1 MTRINVRPPIL
12 AAVLAALVAAL
23 VAALLVPAAQPE
35 PAAAEE
41 VCPPGFHLERE
52 SIRGITAKTQELR
65 PEYQGGIDVE
75 LNRLREDGCV
85 PQQRPEPFSEL
96 ALRDAE
102 ASMIRSAPFGEIAPG
117 AVRAGAMQRQ
127 ALLQSAPEVPGNDG
141 KATLYGKGPLIFND
155 PRYNDAN
162 GTGIVHS
169 TGRIDEY
176 EYDAE
181 NNRLFAAIGT
191 GGVWL
196 SEDRG
201 EQWRP
206 ITDNL
211 PTTVSSAVA
220 YSPAGGPQ
228 GTVHVLTGE
237 HTFGGSAY
245 TGIGVFYSNDLG
257 ETWTRAQGVP
267 DGALGFAIEVDPANP
282 DRVYAATSKGL
293 RRSTDGGK
301 TYTDVVLPTGDCA
314 GKYEPNK
321 CNFANMVT
329 DVVVQT
335 PGGATEVEPGTVV
348 AAVGWRAGMKENEG
362 RGIQSPNNGI
372 YRSANGAPGSFER
385 LDGLDSTAG
394 GKERLGRIELGPAIG
409 EEQNHNYLYA
419 IIEDAVLFN
428 GGSSVDPLPGGGAL
442 GANPT
447 VFNGVYVSSN
457 FGTTWSKLADDQEMS
472 NSCPINQSVYCIP
485 GVIEPGAQSWYNMWV
500 HPDPTQQVGGVPS
513 RLLLGLEE
521 VWQSRENGLPKSSN
535 ADTSF
540 QVIGRYYGGADCLL
554 VATNCNV
561 NRNTGI
567 TTTHPDQHAGLILP
581 AVGEDGEPNGDA
593 ELFVGHDGGLS
604 RQTAG
609 MAGIDDFDQDSW
621 NLLQNNGLNTL
632 LPYSSVWA
640 NDGVAYAGLQDNGHM
655 RVTPD
660 EDFAQYETYGAD
672 GTFAAVDPNNSDY
685 AWESVQNGSMNVTTD
700 GGKSWR
706 AAETPDANVRFVN
719 PFEMDPLD
727 PNHLISGGKVIY
739 ETLAGPDTAD
749 GTEGNDWVAVYDLGV
764 APPAEGTSVG
774 SPPNFGQSAVDVR
787 GDGAYVGFCG
797 VCDVLNTDS
806 PFANGL
812 ATNIGTDVLPEK
824 GTSKGWHTATAR
836 GLPNRFITGV
846 AIDPQDETLETI
858 YVTLGGYSRRW
869 APPGTEGDENA
880 DLGEGHV
887 YKSTDAGEN
896 FVDISGNL
904 PDVPALWVE
913 PRGDQLLIGTDIG
926 AYISTDTVGGDWAPL
941 GGKQLPATPV
951 TSIQLKPNDPDRALL
966 GLYGRGLWEYTFP
979 EDAPNVP
986 EPPAPKPVKGKP
998 AFSITPVARGEIIA
1012 GPIGFE
1018 ADSEEEEWEVS
1029 TEGNPTTQWTLQDQG
1044 HESETSYGVAP
1055 YDDLADTTLT
1065 SPAFKTKGGRV
1076 FLSWFT
1082 RYDIEGGGF
1091 DEYQL
1096 EWSQDGE
1103 EWKTVTTLGG
1113 QNFGYPDKWNKEQ
1126 ALITT
1131 EPGEFFVRFPFY
1143 SDEICSSTPT
1153 VDGLCARPD
1162 GYEGAFVDDFL
1173 AQAGCGPYPDTK
1185 GNVHERSIRRVSDVG
1200 IACGFKSGQYG
1211 PGRSITRAQMAT
1223 MLANALKLPDAG
1235 AGDPNFDDI
1244 KGHTHAANIRKVA
1257 AAGIAGG
1264 FGDGNYKPDAPVS
1277 RGQMATFLFKAFDLP
1292 KATSTAPTFN
1302 DISSNPHRGAI
1313 RSVASV
1319 GVAKGYENGS
1329 YRPGQAVARD
1339 QMATFMA
1346 KVTGLL

>member
-1 MTRINVRPPIL
+1 MTRITFRSSLL
-12 AAVLAALVAAL
+12 ASLVVALVAAI
-23 VAALLVPAAQPE
+23 LVPTLQE
-35 PAAAEE
+35 PASSDAA
-41 VCPPGFHLERE
+41 CPPGFHQERE

-65 PEYQGGIDVE
+65 PQYQGGSEVE

-102 ASMIRSAPFGEIAPG
+102 QSAIRSAPFGELPVG
-117 AVRAGAMQRQ
+117 AVRAGAMERQ
-127 ALLQSAPEVPGNDG
+127 ALLQSAPDVPGNDG
-141 KATLYGKGPLIFND
+141 EAKLYGKGPLNFDD
-155 PRYNDAN
+155 PRYQDAN
-162 GTGIVHS
+162 GTGIIDS
-169 TGRIDEY
+169 TGRIDEF
-176 EYDAE
+176 EYDATT
-181 NNRLFAAIGT
+181 NRMFAAIGT

-201 EQWRP
+201 AQWRP

-220 YSPAGGPQ
+220 YTPEGGPQ

-245 TGIGVFYSNDLG
+245 TGIGAFYSLDLG
-257 ETWTRAQGVP
+257 KTWTRASGVP

-282 DRVYAATSKGL
+282 QRVYAATSKGL
-293 RRSTDGGK
+293 RRSTDGGR

-314 GKYEPNK
+314 GTYEPDK

-329 DVVVQT
+329 DVVIQT
-335 PGGATEVEPGTVV
+335 PGGSTEVEGGTVV

-362 RGIQSPNNGI
+362 RGVQSPNNGI
-372 YRSANGAPGSFER
+372 YRSENGAPGSFER
-385 LDGLDSTAG
+385 LDGLDGVAG
-394 GKERLGRIELGPAIG
+394 GKERLGRIELGPARG
-409 EEQNHNYLYA
+409 EAQDHNYLYA

-428 GGSSVDPLPGGGAL
+428 GGAQIEPLPDGGVT

-447 VFNGVYVSSN
+447 VFNGVYVSDD
-457 FGTTWSKLADDQEMS
+457 FGASWTQLADDQEMS
-472 NSCPINQSVYCIP
+472 DSCLLNQSVYCIP
-485 GVIEPGAQSWYNMWV
+485 GLIEPGAQSWYNMWIE
-500 HPDPTQQVGGVPS
+500 PDPTQQVGGVPS

-521 VWQSRENGLPKSSN
+521 VWQSENNGLPQN
-535 ADTSF
+535 TPATTF
-540 QVIGRYYGGADCLL
+540 QVIGAYYGGADCLL

-581 AVGEDGEPNGDA
+581 VVDEEGAATGDA

-604 RQTAG
+604 TQVASTPT
-609 MAGIDDFDQDSW
+609 IDDFDQNSW
-621 NLLQNNGLNTL
+621 KLEQNNGLSTL
-632 LPYSSVWA
+632 LPYSAVWA

-655 RVTPD
+655 RVNPD

-700 GGKSWR
+700 GGVSWR

-739 ETLAGPDTAD
+739 ETLAGPNTAD
-749 GTEGNDWVAVYDLGV
+749 GGEGNDWVAVFDLGA
-764 APPAEGTSVG
+764 APPAEGSNVG
-774 SPPNFGQSAVDVR
+774 APPNFGQSAVDVR
-787 GDGAYVGFCG
+787 GPGAYVGFCG
-797 VCDVLNTDS
+797 VCDVLNTDF
-806 PFANGL
+806 PFANGI
-812 ATNIGTDVLPEK
+812 ATNVGTDVLPEP
-824 GTSKGWHTATAR
+824 GTTKGWHTATAR

-846 AIDPQDETLETI
+846 AIDPQDPTLETI

-869 APPGTEGDENA
+869 APPGTEGDENPDVGA
-880 DLGEGHV
+880 GHV

-913 PRGDQLLIGTDIG
+913 PRGDQLMIGTDIG
-926 AYISTDTVGGDWAPL
+926 AYLSSDTEGGDYAPL
-941 GGKQLPATPV
+941 GSDQLPATPV
-951 TSIQLKPNDPDRALL
+951 TSIQLKPNDPNRALL

-979 EDAPNVP
+979 ADAPEVP
-986 EPPAPKPVKGKP
+986 TPPAPKPVKGDP
-998 AFSITPVARGEIIA
+998 PFELTPVARGEVLA
-1012 GPIGFE
+1012 GPFGFE
-1018 ADSEEEEWEVS
+1018 ADGEGWTVETNGNPS
-1029 TEGNPTTQWTLQDQG
+1029 TEWTLQNQG
-1044 HESETSYGVAP
+1044 HDSEQSWGVSP
-1055 YDDLADTTLT
+1055 YSELADTTLV
-1065 SPAFKTKGGRV
+1065 SPPFESKGGRV
-1076 FLSWFT
+1076 FLSWWT
-1082 RYDIEGGGF
+1082 RYDIEGGGY

-1103 EWKTVTTLGG
+1103 TWNTVTTLGG
-1113 QNFGYPDKWNKEQ
+1113 QNFGFPEWSREQ

-1143 SDEICSSTPT
+1143 SDEICSSTGGP
-1153 VDGLCARPD
+1153 LCERTD
-1162 GYEGAFVDDFL
+1162 GYEGAFVDDVL

-1185 GNVHERSIRRVSDVG
+1185 GNVHELSIKRVSDVG
-1200 IACGFKSGQYG
+1200 IACGFADGTYG
-1211 PGRSITRAQMAT
+1211 PGRNITRGQMAT
-1223 MLANALKLPDAG
+1223 MLANALDLPK
-1235 AGDPNFDDI
+1235 AGDGDPTFSDI
-1244 KGHTHAANIRKVA
+1244 EGHAHAANIRAVA
-1257 AAGIAGG
+1257 AAGIAQG
-1264 FGDGNYKPDAPVS
+1264 FSDGRYKPNAPVS
-1277 RGQMATFLFKAFDLP
+1277 RGQMATFLATGFDLP
-1292 KATSTAPTFN
+1292 RALDGGATFS
-1302 DISSNPHRGAI
+1302 DIAGNPHRGSI

-1319 GVAKGYENGS
+1319 NVARGYPNGT
-1329 YRPGQAVARD
+1329 YRPGVAVERD